1 MPVLSYRRTHVP
13 TLVVAA
19 AAVWQALALAAP
31 PAQADPEA
39 LARALQRKYETLRDF
54 TADFVHTYRGGVL
67 GKAVT
72 ERGRVLVKTPGKMRW
87 TYEGADR
94 KVFVSDGRKLY
105 SYLPEDRQVYVGTV
119 PADDRASTAALFLTG
134 KGNLLRDYTVAA
146 AALPRGAPAGAVA
159 LELVPRR
166 GDPDYDSLV
175 LVVDGST
182 LSWRML
188 IATDRQGGRST
199 FTFSNVQENVGLSD
213 REFNFSIPR
222 GVDVITDTP
231 PRP

>member
-1 MPVLSYRRTHVP
+1 MLVL
-13 TLVVAA
+13 AA
-19 AAVWQALALAAP
+19 SIAGRALALAA
-31 PAQADPEA
+31 AQAPADPEA

-72 ERGRVLVKTPGKMRW
+72 ERGRVSVKTPGKMRW

-94 KVFVSDGRKLY
+94 KVFVSDGRKMY
-105 SYLPEDRQVYVGTV
+105 SYLPADRQVYIGTV
-119 PADDRASTAALFLTG
+119 PSDDRASTAALFLTG
-134 KGNLLRDYTVAA
+134 KGNLLRDYAVSAA
-146 AALPRGAPAGAVA
+146 DRPPGAPAGALA
-159 LELVPRR
+159 LKLTPTR
-166 GDPDYDSLV
+166 GDPDYDSLI
-175 LVVDGST
+175 LVVDSST

-188 IATDRQGGRST
+188 VATDRQGGRST
-199 FTFSNVQENVGLSD
+199 FTFSNVRENVGVPDS
-213 REFNFSIPR
+213 EFTFSIPR